1 MKSII
6 DYLEKCAVAQPNKP
20 LFGFINRDGHETDLY
35 TYSSFHEKTRNLA
48 DHLSR
53 QEGLKAGDRVLLAF
67 QPGLDMVAAFFACAR
82 LGLVPVPVAPPS
94 PMSLKAAMEK

>member
-6 DYLEKCAVAQPNKP
+6 DYLEEWAGIQPHKP
-20 LFGFINRDGHETDLY
+20 LFGFINLDGHQTDLY
-35 TYSSFHEKTRNLA
+35 TYSSFQEKTRNLA

-67 QPGLDMVAAFFACAR
+67 QPGLDIVAAFFACAR
-82 LGLVPVPVAPPS
+82 LGLVPVPVLPPS
-94 PMSLKAAMEK
+94 PMA